1 MIAYFPC
8 SIASSLI
15 LKFPTHVKAKRIR
28 KLRKDMFQRKQKLKV
43 LAENSDHLQD
53 KLRRRD
59 EKIKGLIDKNFKLTE
74 KLKKD
79 PDAHICII
87 CFDSVSTA
95 LTSDRDAK
103 TKKGR
108 SGDRTETFWRNL
120 GHGS

>member
-1 MIAYFPC
+1 
-8 SIASSLI
+8 
-15 LKFPTHVKAKRIR
+15 
-28 KLRKDMFQRKQKLKV
+28 MFQRKQKLKV

-87 CFDSVSTA
+87 CFDSVSTS
-95 LTSDRDAK
+95 LTSDRDAQ
-103 TKKGR
+103 TKRGR